1 MPIIQIRGEKK
12 TSLTPQGYGNEKELQ
27 RLLSAHPGLLMDDSE
42 AEVET
47 VKQEMDLPGTGRIDL
62 LLVDDKGRLT
72 VVEVKLRSN
81 AESRREVIAQ
91 VFDYVSA
98 LGEHSVLDLD
108 RITGGALDAALR
120 SFPGAEEDEKDFTRR
135 WTACSEN
142 LRLGKIRVAVAIDS
156 ASENLV
162 RIVRFI
168 NDHSDLDVR
177 LVEISKYKDAEGG
190 RFLVPKLLVHGQPES
205 RTPRPRA
212 RKAAKKELAEFI
224 RVYDKV
230 ARPGLQTRGGN
241 PRYRQMYLKGWP
253 TGLHYE
259 FLDCGENIG
268 LEIHMEHRDLR
279 FLRDVLRPLVD
290 PVLDA
295 IPDAEVRWVRRRSRR
310 LLVVRLPMATPPK
323 SVAKA
328 MNTLIDVT
336 LEPMQA
342 AIDKLDTGDEAVSTR
357 DPRGS

>member
-1 MPIIQIRGEKK
+1 MPIIQIRGDKK
-12 TSLTPQGYGNEKELQ
+12 TSLTLQGYGNEKELQ

-47 VKQEMDLPGTGRIDL
+47 VKQEVDLPGTGRIDL

-108 RITGGALDAALR
+108 RITGGALDTALR
-120 SFPGAEEDEKDFTRR
+120 SFPGAEEEEKDFTRR

-156 ASENLV
+156 ASEDLV

-177 LVEISKYKDAEGG
+177 LVEISQYKDAEGG
-190 RFLVPKLLVHGQPES
+190 RFLVPKLLVHGQAEP
-205 RTPRPRA
+205 RVPKPRPRK
-212 RKAAKKELAEFI
+212 KAKPELEAIVRAYNRVAKK
-224 RVYDKV
+224 
-230 ARPGLQTRGGN
+230 GLDASGRAA
-241 PRYRQMYLKGWP
+241 RYRAIRPSGWP
-253 TGLHYE
+253 GGLHYE

-268 LEIHMEHRDLR
+268 LELHLENDKVEALGEAIQGFVE
-279 FLRDVLRPLVD
+279 
-290 PVLDA
+290 PVSDA
-295 IPDAEVRWVRRRSRR
+295 ISKVIADADVRWDQRWSSLRGR
-310 LLVVRLPMATPPK
+310 LVVRLPMSTPK
-323 SVAKA
+323 KTVAEA

-336 LEPMQA
+336 IEPLQA
-342 AIDKLDTGDEAVSTR
+342 AIDQLDTAKS
-357 DPRGS
+357 